1 MSQEFVFEFSGT
13 KEDFLNK
20 LGYFPNNDRQFYY
33 FDNYIVRLIGD
44 EIHFGVERAGHS
56 NGHWFIPTITEH
68 DGKIEFRGS
77 IQYIGSNNNST
88 PNEVKKSYLKKC
100 VEKTIR
106 FLLYLLLLPFVIIV
120 LLLVKAY
127 ELFKWL
133 EEKMLR
139 QPTTKAK
146 TKEDK
151 LIDLMENYLDCVRK

>member
-20 LGYFPNNDRQFYY
+20 LGYFANNDRQFYY

-68 DGKIEFRGS
+68 DGKIEFSGS

-106 FLLYLLLLPFVIIV
+106 FLLYLLLLPFAIIV